1 MAPCIRLAVSR
12 SNRARRVIDADQ
24 RLLPMELQ
32 CGWQREQAT
41 QLPGQ
46 QHRDTGASM
55 TRIGRFLRAQNR
67 ATLALLAVRFVD
79 CELGGLVPEAEM
91 RG

>member
-1 MAPCIRLAVSR
+1 ME
-12 SNRARRVIDADQ
+12 ADQ

-32 CGWQREQAT
+32 CGWQREQTT
-41 QLPGQ
+41 QRLGQ
-46 QHRDTGASM
+46 QHGDTGGSM
-55 TRIGRFLRAQNR
+55 TRIGHFLRAQNR
-67 ATLALLAVRFVD
+67 ATLAFLAVRFDD